1 VTTNDASTD
10 GATIPDA
17 EPLAAAVDLGTALR
31 DLIGISVTT
40 TVGAGEVRAAAELV
54 RQATERLAVARRPA
68 SQLPALDD
76 LTRGRR
82 VFNPVTGV
90 GSALAPPLLVRRD
103 GDGVV
108 AEATLGVAYEGPPG
122 FVHGGMS
129 ALFMDQLLGSAAAAA
144 GLWGMT
150 AHLEL
155 DYRGPLPL
163 ETKLVMRA
171 RVVEQSGRKSVITG
185 TIALAEDRERV
196 LVEARGVFVMPRPE
210 KAQAYFGTITDA
222 SGRHAPPR
230 RPSDAT
236 ALDERD

>member
-1 VTTNDASTD
+1 VTTTD
-10 GATIPDA
+10 SSPVIPDA

-31 DLIGISVTT
+31 DLIEISVTS
-40 TVGAGEVRAAAELV
+40 TVVAAEVRAAADLV

-76 LTRGRR
+76 LTKGRR

-90 GSALAPPLLVRRD
+90 GNALAPPLLVRRD

-108 AEATLGVAYEGPPG
+108 AKATLGVAYEGPPS

-163 ETKLVMRA
+163 ETPLVLRA
-171 RVVEQSGRKSVITG
+171 QVSEQSGRKSVITG
-185 TIALAEDRERV
+185 TIALAADPDRI

-210 KAQAYFGTITDA
+210 KAEAYFGAITDA
-222 SGRHAPPR
+222 SGRHSPPR

-236 ALDERD
+236 ALHERD